1 MIYHNKRRV
10 AMCFKPVYRVR
21 WLKNKAAILI
31 IIWTYL
37 VTTVYHLLRSGYIDQ
52 PEYNVSVSVMGIIMI
67 AAILLYP
74 IGGWLADTY
83 FGRYKT
89 IQFSMRMMWITTLS
103 MTVSELVAE
112 GNTFYKHHIHQSI
125 RYVLSL
131 ILVIGLGGFQSN
143 IVQLGIDQLTDAST
157 TEITS
162 FITWYSLMLYF
173 SGVTLQYATYCTTN
187 SFFIRTFAVALL
199 LSVAL
204 CLDSLFHHWLVK
216 ERANRT
222 SLNLV
227 YKVVKFLYRHRL
239 VTQSERTVSRFDA
252 AKHMHGGPFTNQQ
265 VEDVKSILY
274 IILVIAVGATVAGG
288 ITPIEYATQKLQH
301 TMQGWSHKSRLVQ
314 CYERLSIW
322 YNDYWFMIPL
332 VILYE
337 LIIHPLHIRCFVKI
351 TITSRFL
358 TGIALFLL
366 HILALL
372 SIEIASYYYG
382 EIESTT
388 NSTRC
393 IFTTEDKSER
403 TLVNYKWLLA
413 PGFMRGLS
421 TFLFL
426 ETSIEF
432 IWAQTPY
439 YMTGLALGTMY
450 AFIGLNTTIQA
461 VMGSPF
467 LFFKTPWK
475 NAPLT
480 CGIWYFLLQGAL
492 AAIFLTVGI
501 IMVSKYKRRERN
513 DSSLSTYAVSVNNY

>member
-1 MIYHNKRRV
+1 
-10 AMCFKPVYRVR
+10 MCYKPVYRVR
-21 WLKNKAAILI
+21 WPKNKAAIMI
-31 IIWTYL
+31 IIWSYL
-37 VTTVYHLLRSGYIDQ
+37 VTTVYHLLRSGYCNELQFKNI
-52 PEYNVSVSVMGIIMI
+52 SVMGIIMI
-67 AAILLYP
+67 AATLLYP

-89 IQFSMRMMWITTLS
+89 VQFSMYVMWIATLF

-112 GNTFYKHHIHQSI
+112 GNHVTFYSGHIHQSI

-131 ILVIGLGGFQSN
+131 ILAIGLGGFQSN

-162 FITWYSLMLYF
+162 FIMWYTLMPYI
-173 SGVTLQYATYCTTN
+173 SGVTLQYATYCTNT
-187 SFFIRTFAVALL
+187 SFYMRTFAVTLF

-216 ERANRT
+216 EHANRT

-227 YKVVKFLYRHRL
+227 YKLVKYLTKHRHRL
-239 VTQSERTVSRFDA
+239 VINSDTTISRFDA

-265 VEDVKSILY
+265 VEDVKSVLH
-274 IILVIAVGATVAGG
+274 IIFLIAVCATVPGG

-301 TMQGWSHKSRLVQ
+301 TMQGWSHEPGSVD

-322 YNDYWFMIPL
+322 YCDYLFVIAL
-332 VILYE
+332 VTLHE
-337 LIIHPLHIRCFVKI
+337 FIIHPLYIRCFVKI
-351 TITSRFL
+351 KITGRFL
-358 TGIALFLL
+358 LGTALFLL

-372 SIEIASYYYG
+372 SIEIATYYG
-382 EIESTT
+382 ETSSNM
-388 NSTRC
+388 NSTNC
-393 IFTTEDKSER
+393 IFTTNYKNEV

-421 TFLFL
+421 TFLFFA
-426 ETSIEF
+426 SAIEF

-450 AFIGLNTTIQA
+450 AFLGLNTIIQA
-461 VMGSPF
+461 VIASPF
-467 LFFKTPWK
+467 LFIITPWR
-475 NAPLT
+475 NVPLT
-480 CGIWYFLLQGAL
+480 CGIWYFLLQGVL
-492 AAIFLTVGI
+492 VAIFLTVGI

-513 DSSLSTYAVSVNNY
+513 DSSLKSYAASVNNY